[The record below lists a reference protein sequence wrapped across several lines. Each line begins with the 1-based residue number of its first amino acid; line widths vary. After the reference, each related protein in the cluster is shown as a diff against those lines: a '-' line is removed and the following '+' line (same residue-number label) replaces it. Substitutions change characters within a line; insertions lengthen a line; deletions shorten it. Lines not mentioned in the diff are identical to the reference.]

1 MKSRSF
7 RLALLS
13 AIALTTPLLPFAGS
27 QPAVVGNYTNRETL
41 DARPTQAVQQGKG
54 SGMSRNQT
62 VIRANAWR
70 SQTEEDSLK
79 LREKPAATHINWGDS
94 AFRK

>member
-13 AIALTTPLLPFAGS
+13 AIALTSPLLPFAGS
-27 QPAVVGNYTNRETL
+27 QPAKVRNYTNRETL
-41 DARPTQAVQQGKG
+41 DASPTRALQQGKG
-54 SGMSRNQT
+54 SGMSQNQT
-62 VIRANAWR
+62 VRANAWR
-70 SQTEEDSLK
+70 SQTAEDSLK
-79 LREKPAATHINWGDS
+79 LREKPATTHINWGDS

>member
-13 AIALTTPLLPFAGS
+13 AIALTSPLLPFAGS
-27 QPAVVGNYTNRETL
+27 QPAKVRNYTNRETL
-41 DARPTQAVQQGKG
+41 DASPTRAVQQGKG
-54 SGMSRNQT
+54 SGMSQNQT
-62 VIRANAWR
+62 VRANAWR
-70 SQTEEDSLK
+70 SQTAEDSLK